1 LFTETYTRKEFLE
14 DLARVKDASKL
25 ETVLKHMTNP
35 VYSFAKGALYEI
47 WVGSRLQKKGYGR
60 VLEFR
65 KYLDPTDADIVL
77 EGSEGKIFVQAKSGR
92 IIYSGD
98 NETVRRRIEQEW
110 GSLLAKY
117 RAAGASKIICVFSG
131 EVDSRLVDYLQ
142 DKGVIVLYGDEWK
155 YPGK

>member
-1 LFTETYTRKEFLE
+1 MKLV
-14 DLARVKDASKL
+14 VK
-25 ETVLKHMTNP
+25 
-35 VYSFAKGALYEI
+35 
-47 WVGSRLQKKGYGR
+47 
-60 VLEFR
+60 
-65 KYLDPTDADIVL
+65 TDIDIVL
-77 EGSEGKIFVQAKSGR
+77 EGKIFVQEKSDR

-117 RAAGASKIICVFSG
+117 REAVASKIICVFGG

-142 DKGVIVLYGDEWK
+142 DKGVIILYGDEWK